1 MFISSRR
8 RIDHE
13 ILDEQTPEAGSR
25 SLRDLVRINR
35 YLGGHEALRSALRQ
49 VAPAGPFTVLD
60 VGAASGDSGAVMRES
75 FPQATVVSL
84 DYKTHHLLRASQPKL
99 AADAF
104 RLPFTSNS
112 FDVVTCSLFLH
123 HFTDDQIV
131 VLLNEFAGVARQAVV
146 INDLERHR
154 LAYYFL
160 PATRWLFGWDRI
172 TLHDGPISVQAGFT
186 ERELRAL
193 AQRAGFRNIKTRV
206 HRPAFRITVV
216 GSR

>member
-1 MFISSRR
+1 MFIRSRR
-8 RIDHE
+8 RIEHE
-13 ILDEQTPEAGSR
+13 ILDEQTPDGGRR

-35 YLGGHEALRSALRQ
+35 YLGGHEALRCALRQ
-49 VAPAGPFTVLD
+49 VAPDEPFTVLD
-60 VGAASGDSGAVMRES
+60 VGAASGDSGAVMRVS
-75 FPQATVVSL
+75 FPQASIFSL
-84 DYKTHHLLRASQPKL
+84 DYKAHHLREASQPKL

-104 RLPFTSNS
+104 RLPFAPDS
-112 FDVVTCSLFLH
+112 FDLVTCSLFLH

-131 VLLNEFAGVARQAVV
+131 VLLRGFSRVARRAVI

-172 TLHDGPISVQAGFT
+172 TLHDGPISVQAAFT

-193 AQRAGFRNIKTRV
+193 AERAGFRNIQTRV

>member
-1 MFISSRR
+1 MFTSSRR

-13 ILDEQTPEAGSR
+13 ILDEQTPEAGAAACATWCASIAISEAMR
-25 SLRDLVRINR
+25 RFEARLRR
-35 YLGGHEALRSALRQ
+35 
-49 VAPAGPFTVLD
+49 VAPEGPFTVLD

-75 FPQATVVSL
+75 FPQATVISL
-84 DYKTHHLLRASQPKL
+84 DYKTHHLLRAAQPKL

-104 RLPFTSNS
+104 RLPFRSNS
-112 FDVVTCSLFLH
+112 FDMVTCSLFLH

-131 VLLNEFAGVARQAVV
+131 VLLNEFAGVARRAVI

-193 AQRAGFRNIKTRV
+193 AQRAGFRNINTRV